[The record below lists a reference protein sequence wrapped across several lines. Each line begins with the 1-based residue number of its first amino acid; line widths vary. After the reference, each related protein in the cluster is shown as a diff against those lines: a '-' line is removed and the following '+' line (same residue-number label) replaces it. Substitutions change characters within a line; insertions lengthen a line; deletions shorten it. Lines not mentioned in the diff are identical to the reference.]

1 MRRPRN
7 RARKLV
13 VTDELVELF
22 RVALPGEVRWW
33 DAAIAGREVPE
44 DQRQQDHAAALAFDV
59 AVGRKPWEL
68 PLLDPDAGGELQ
80 AALLAKL
87 YASEIKEWRRFASRR
102 RGYLDRQAI
111 KHAKEYQA
119 RVARS
124 QGRPAGG

>member
-1 MRRPRN
+1 MRRPRS
-7 RARKLV
+7 RVRKLV

-22 RVALPGEVRWW
+22 HAALPGEVRWW

-44 DQRQQDHAAALAFDV
+44 EQRRQDHAAALAFDV

-87 YASEIKEWRRFASRR
+87 SASEIEEWRRFASRR
-102 RGYLDRQAI
+102 RKYLDRQAA
-111 KHAKEYQA
+111 KHAKEHQA
-119 RVARS
+119 RVERAR
-124 QGRPAGG
+124 QLAGRS